1 MVQSIKMQSALLFRK
16 KEFVFTFLLMLT
28 LVLSNYFDNVFTYMG
43 KDIVFEIMHPM
54 TMTFFSGNSM
64 LFYTFIGFYGLIVI
78 MPACFSLFS
87 DKTANQLIF
96 IESRVGK
103 KNYYFGK
110 FVAVFLVTFVAFAV
124 PAFIEIV
131 LNSVAFSASSS
142 YTITGSSVY
151 DMLYID
157 FVNSIFWADL
167 YVLNPYIYAVLS
179 AVIFALASAVFA
191 CFTLMISTFSFVKFK
206 IFLLLPSYV
215 LLILIS
221 YIKSLIDLSFSSYYA
236 DYLAMFNGSVK
247 NYFVFF
253 IAILVIFVV
262 SFAIYAFKAR
272 EDTL

>member
-1 MVQSIKMQSALLFRK
+1 MQSALLFRK